1 MAHALTLSLS
11 SEILASGA
19 AEERATFGML
29 AITANGRLLTAGQDT
44 GNEELRHGPY
54 VAGHPLA
61 EWLAW
66 NRWRL
71 RWEPPGRPSDEDAES
86 RWDFAHRMATVG
98 DGYAWPDVTIFS
110 DGIEASL
117 DSGPSR
123 DPDTVLFRY
132 LGAPERQTIPAAALE
147 AAVDGFLED
156 VVARLEGDGLR
167 TTNLHRLRNDLEA
180 EWNDPELARF
190 RRLEAQLG
198 CDPDEADEDAIRRH
212 LDDAASLGVE
222 ALGEVASAAALQG
235 RGPDGMMSARGIE
248 DIARRSGFDAN
259 ANDSAALT
267 DDMDVLLPEEVPA
280 WRLGTHAARTL
291 RDREDL
297 DGRPISD
304 ERLAD
309 FAGTTSRA
317 IVQTDR
323 RSDGIAF
330 ALRPQGGDTRI
341 ALRSGRWTG
350 RRFEL
355 ARLIG
360 DRALGLRMDYADE
373 PLLPATRA
381 RSYRQKMQHAFAAE
395 LLSPF
400 DAVDDMLNGDYSEE
414 RQTELAKHF
423 RVSSMTIGTQLVNRR
438 RIDPRDAPDIA
449 ALGSDRV

>member
-1 MAHALTLSLS
+1 MAGVEPVA
-11 SEILASGA
+11 APVGA
-19 AEERATFGML
+19 AWTPFRQ
-29 AITANGRLLTAGQDT
+29 GRGK
-44 GNEELRHGPY
+44 
-54 VAGHPLA
+54 PL
-61 EWLAW
+61 
-66 NRWRL
+66 
-71 RWEPPGRPSDEDAES
+71 GFRPSD
-86 RWDFAHRMATVG
+86 G
-98 DGYAWPDVTIFS
+98 DRYAWPDVTIFS

-123 DPDTVLFRY
+123 DPDRVLFRY
-132 LGAPERQTIPAAALE
+132 LGAPERQTIPAAAPE

-167 TTNLHRLRNDLEA
+167 ATNLHRLRNDLEA
-180 EWNDPELARF
+180 EWNDPELSRF

-198 CDPDEADEDAIRRH
+198 CDPDEDAIRRH

-248 DIARRSGFDAN
+248 EIARRSGFDAN

-267 DDMDVLLPEEVPA
+267 DDMDVPLPEEVPA

-317 IVQTDR
+317 IARTDR

-330 ALRPQGGDTRI
+330 ALRPQGGD
-341 ALRSGRWTG
+341 GRDGG
-350 RRFEL
+350 RG
-355 ARLIG
+355 AG
-360 DRALGLRMDYADE
+360 
-373 PLLPATRA
+373 
-381 RSYRQKMQHAFAAE
+381 S
-395 LLSPF
+395 SW
-400 DAVDDMLNGDYSEE
+400 
-414 RQTELAKHF
+414 
-423 RVSSMTIGTQLVNRR
+423 RV
-438 RIDPRDAPDIA
+438 
-449 ALGSDRV
+449 